1 MENALLYVHILC
13 AAIWLGGAAICITFL
28 LSTKNL
34 SPTQAKPIIQNVANL
49 GKFVF
54 GPASILVL
62 ISGIGLIS
70 VAGWSFSDLWI
81 TLAFTGI
88 IASII
93 LGTVF
98 HSRAGRKSLAA
109 AESDNSQ
116 ATNTA
121 INSWLIIAYLDLA
134 IIAGVLA
141 LMVFKPG
148 A

>member
-1 MENALLYVHILC
+1 MEDIFLYFHILF
-13 AAIWLGGAAICITFL
+13 AAIWLGGATISIIFL

-34 SPTQAKPIIQNVANL
+34 SPSQAKPIIQNVANL

-54 GPASILVL
+54 GPTSILVL
-62 ISGIGLIS
+62 ITGTGLIS
-70 VAGWSFSDLWI
+70 VANFRFSDLWI
-81 TLAFTGI
+81 SLAFTGV

-93 LGTVF
+93 LGGVF
-98 HSRAGRKSLAA
+98 HSRAGRKALAA
-109 AESDNSQ
+109 AESDSSETL
-116 ATNTA
+116 ADA
-121 INSWLIIAYLDLA
+121 VKSWLILAYLDLA